1 MLRRLPYRIQVPF
14 GLSVAV
20 LVTALLVTGVSAR
33 ISTTN
38 ARAQTLATLER
49 AVVLLVAQAKP
60 LLAGEDT
67 WRMFSLLRDTAA
79 LVPGTLAGH
88 ARLAVLDT
96 RGDVFAASDPI
107 RLATGQALL
116 GQPWHGQPLPSAAQS
131 TRPLRLNLGD
141 GAFLLLEPI
150 LSEDGE
156 VVGHVFIEV
165 DASVFE
171 LDWRA
176 LSTTAL
182 IGVALATLLLVPV
195 GWLVGK
201 RMTRPVARLIS
212 FIERI
217 GHEPAQT
224 LRGSVPSTADPEL
237 GRIAHAVTQLVEALE
252 QRAMAETRALS
263 AERLAAVGRMTAAVA
278 HEINNPLMGLLTAT
292 QTLQLHGD
300 NASIRERTVDVLD
313 RGLQQIRTT
322 LAALLPQARIED
334 RPLEPG
340 DLDDV
345 MALVRPTAQTQST
358 ALTQS
363 IEIDSAL
370 RVPSAPMRQ
379 VMLNLLLNAIKA
391 AGPDGRV
398 VAILKSDAQQVQFS
412 VLNSGK
418 PLLAERFEAALE
430 SESGMNPHGF
440 GLWVCRELAN
450 HYRGGFELDTSNSE
464 GTRLVFWLPNREL
477 PPTPYESSATY

>member
-1 MLRRLPYRIQVPF
+1 MLRRLPYRVQVPF

-60 LLAGEDT
+60 LLAAEDT
-67 WRMFSLLRDTAA
+67 WRMFALLRDTAA

-96 RGDVFAASDPI
+96 KGDVFAASDPT
-107 RLATGQALL
+107 RLATAQSLL
-116 GQPWHGQPLPSAAQS
+116 GQTWHGEPLAPAANS
-131 TRPLRLNLGD
+131 MRPQRLNLSD
-141 GAFLLLEPI
+141 GAFLVLEPI
-150 LSEDGE
+150 LSEDGQ

-171 LDWRA
+171 PDWYA

-182 IGVALATLLLVPV
+182 IGMALAALLLVPL
-195 GWLVGK
+195 GWLVSK

-224 LRGSVPSTADPEL
+224 LRGSVPRTADPEL
-237 GRIAHAVTQLVEALE
+237 GRIAHAVTELVEALE
-252 QRAMAETRALS
+252 QRAKAEARALS

-292 QTLQLHGD
+292 QTVRLHGD
-300 NASIRERTVDVLD
+300 NTPIRERTVDVLD

-334 RPLEPG
+334 RPLEPS

-345 MALVRPTAQTQST
+345 MALVQAAAHAQST
-358 ALTQS
+358 DLAQS

-370 RVPSAPMRQ
+370 RVPSSPLRQ

-391 AGPDGRV
+391 AGPHGRV
-398 VAILKSDAQQVQFS
+398 LAILKADAQRVQIS
-412 VLNSGK
+412 VLNSGRR
-418 PLLAERFEAALE
+418 LLAERFEAALE

-464 GTRLVFWLPNREL
+464 DTRLVFWLPNREL
-477 PPTPYESSATY
+477 AANPL

>member
-67 WRMFSLLRDTAA
+67 WRMFAFLRDTAA

-96 RGDVFAASDPI
+96 RGDVFAASDPT

-116 GQPWHGQPLPSAAQS
+116 GQPWHGHPLPVAAQS

-150 LSEDGE
+150 LSEDGQI
-156 VVGHVFIEV
+156 VGHVFIEV

-171 LDWRA
+171 PDWHA
-176 LSTTAL
+176 LLTTAL
-182 IGVALATLLLVPV
+182 VGVALAALFLVPL

-201 RMTRPVARLIS
+201 RMTRPVAQLIS

-224 LRGSVPSTADPEL
+224 LRGAVPRVADPEL
-237 GRIAHAVTQLVEALE
+237 GRIAQAVSALVEALE
-252 QRAMAETRALS
+252 QRAKAEARALS

-292 QTLQLHGD
+292 QTVRLHGD
-300 NASIRERTVDVLD
+300 NASIRERTVEVLD

-358 ALTQS
+358 ALIQS
-363 IEIDSAL
+363 MEIDSAL
-370 RVPSAPMRQ
+370 RVPSAPLRQ

-391 AGPDGRV
+391 AGPDGEV
-398 VAILKSDAQQVQFS
+398 LAILKSDAQRVQFS

-418 PLLAERFEAALE
+418 RLLADRFEAALE

-440 GLWVCRELAN
+440 GLWVCRELAT

-464 GTRLVFWLPNREL
+464 GTRLVFWLPNHEL
-477 PPTPYESSATY
+477 PDNPV

>member
-67 WRMFSLLRDTAA
+67 WRMFAFLRDTAA

-96 RGDVFAASDPI
+96 RGDVFAASDPT

-116 GQPWHGQPLPSAAQS
+116 GQPWHGHPLPPAAQS

-141 GAFLLLEPI
+141 GAFVLLEPI
-150 LSEDGE
+150 LSEDGQI
-156 VVGHVFIEV
+156 VGHVFIEV

-171 LDWRA
+171 PDWHA
-176 LSTTAL
+176 LLTTAL
-182 IGVALATLLLVPV
+182 VGVALAALFLVPL

-201 RMTRPVARLIS
+201 RMTRPVAQLIS

-224 LRGSVPSTADPEL
+224 LRGAVPRVADPEL
-237 GRIAHAVTQLVEALE
+237 GRIAQAVSALVEALE
-252 QRAMAETRALS
+252 QRAKAEARALS

-292 QTLQLHGD
+292 QTVRLHGD
-300 NASIRERTVDVLD
+300 NASIRERTVEVLD

-358 ALTQS
+358 ALAQS
-363 IEIDSAL
+363 MEIDSAL
-370 RVPSAPMRQ
+370 RVPSAPLRQ

-391 AGPDGRV
+391 AGPDGEV
-398 VAILKSDAQQVQFS
+398 LAILKSDAQRVQFS

-418 PLLAERFEAALE
+418 RLLADRFEAALE

-440 GLWVCRELAN
+440 GLWVCRELAT
-450 HYRGGFELDTSNSE
+450 HYRGGFELDTSNNE
-464 GTRLVFWLPNREL
+464 GTRLVFWLPNHEL
-477 PPTPYESSATY
+477 PDNPV

>member
-1 MLRRLPYRIQVPF
+1 MLRRLTYRIQVPF

-67 WRMFSLLRDTAA
+67 WRMFAFLRDTAA

-96 RGDVFAASDPI
+96 RGDVFAASDPT

-116 GQPWHGQPLPSAAQS
+116 GQPWHGHPLPPAAQS

-150 LSEDGE
+150 LSEDGQI
-156 VVGHVFIEV
+156 VGHVFIEV

-171 LDWRA
+171 PDWHA
-176 LSTTAL
+176 LFTTAL
-182 IGVALATLLLVPV
+182 VGVALAALFLVPL

-201 RMTRPVARLIS
+201 RMTRPVAQLIS

-224 LRGSVPSTADPEL
+224 LRGAVPRVADPEL
-237 GRIAHAVTQLVEALE
+237 GRIAQAVSALVEALE
-252 QRAMAETRALS
+252 QRAKAEARALS

-292 QTLQLHGD
+292 QTVRLHGD
-300 NASIRERTVDVLD
+300 NASIRERTVEVLD

-345 MALVRPTAQTQST
+345 MALVRASAQSQST

-363 IEIDSAL
+363 MEIDSAL
-370 RVPSAPMRQ
+370 RVPSAPLRQ

-391 AGPDGRV
+391 AGPDGEV
-398 VAILKSDAQQVQFS
+398 SAILKSDAQRVQFS

-418 PLLAERFEAALE
+418 RLLADRFEAALE

-464 GTRLVFWLPNREL
+464 GTRLVFWLPNHEL
-477 PPTPYESSATY
+477 PDNPV

>member
-67 WRMFSLLRDTAA
+67 WRMFAFLRDTAA

-96 RGDVFAASDPI
+96 RGDVFAASDPT

-116 GQPWHGQPLPSAAQS
+116 GQPWHGHPLPPAAQS

-141 GAFLLLEPI
+141 GAFVLLEPI
-150 LSEDGE
+150 LSEDGQI
-156 VVGHVFIEV
+156 VGHVFIEV

-171 LDWRA
+171 PDWHA
-176 LSTTAL
+176 LLTTAL
-182 IGVALATLLLVPV
+182 VGVALAALFLVPL

-201 RMTRPVARLIS
+201 RMTRPVAQLIS

-224 LRGSVPSTADPEL
+224 LRGAVPRLADPEL
-237 GRIAHAVTQLVEALE
+237 GRIAQAVSALVEALE
-252 QRAMAETRALS
+252 QRAKAEARALS

-292 QTLQLHGD
+292 QTVRLHGD
-300 NASIRERTVDVLD
+300 NASILERTVEVLD

-358 ALTQS
+358 ALAQS
-363 IEIDSAL
+363 MEIDSAL
-370 RVPSAPMRQ
+370 RVPSAPLRQ

-391 AGPDGRV
+391 AGPDGEV
-398 VAILKSDAQQVQFS
+398 LAILKSDAQRVQFS

-418 PLLAERFEAALE
+418 RLLADRFAAALE

-440 GLWVCRELAN
+440 GLWVCRELAT

-464 GTRLVFWLPNREL
+464 GTRLVFWLPNHEL
-477 PPTPYESSATY
+477 PDNPV

>member
-67 WRMFSLLRDTAA
+67 WRMFAFLRDTAA

-96 RGDVFAASDPI
+96 RGDVFAASDPT

-116 GQPWHGQPLPSAAQS
+116 GQPWHGHPLPPAAQS

-141 GAFLLLEPI
+141 GAFVLLEPI
-150 LSEDGE
+150 LSEDGQI
-156 VVGHVFIEV
+156 VGHVFIEV

-171 LDWRA
+171 PDWHA
-176 LSTTAL
+176 LLTTAL
-182 IGVALATLLLVPV
+182 VGVALAALFLVPL

-201 RMTRPVARLIS
+201 RMTRPVAQLIS

-224 LRGSVPSTADPEL
+224 LRGAVPRLADPEL
-237 GRIAHAVTQLVEALE
+237 GRIAQAVSALVEALE
-252 QRAMAETRALS
+252 QRAKAEARALS

-292 QTLQLHGD
+292 QTVRLHGD
-300 NASIRERTVDVLD
+300 NASIRERTVEVLD

-358 ALTQS
+358 ALAQS
-363 IEIDSAL
+363 MEIDSAL
-370 RVPSAPMRQ
+370 RVPSAPLRQ

-391 AGPDGRV
+391 AGPDGEV
-398 VAILKSDAQQVQFS
+398 LAILKSDAQRVQFS

-418 PLLAERFEAALE
+418 RLLADRFAAALE

-440 GLWVCRELAN
+440 GLWVCRELAT

-464 GTRLVFWLPNREL
+464 GTRLVFWLPNHEL
-477 PPTPYESSATY
+477 PDNPV

>member
-49 AVVLLVAQAKP
+49 AVVLLVAQARP

-67 WRMFSLLRDTAA
+67 WRMFAFLRDTAA

-96 RGDVFAASDPI
+96 RGDVFAASDPT

-116 GQPWHGQPLPSAAQS
+116 GQPWHGHPLPPAAQS

-150 LSEDGE
+150 LSEDGQI
-156 VVGHVFIEV
+156 VGHVFIEV

-171 LDWRA
+171 PDWHA
-176 LSTTAL
+176 LFTTAL
-182 IGVALATLLLVPV
+182 VGVALAALFLVPL

-201 RMTRPVARLIS
+201 RMTRPVAQLIS

-224 LRGSVPSTADPEL
+224 LRGAVPRVADPEL
-237 GRIAHAVTQLVEALE
+237 GRIAQAVSALVEALE
-252 QRAMAETRALS
+252 QRAKAEARALS

-292 QTLQLHGD
+292 QTVRLHGD
-300 NASIRERTVDVLD
+300 NASIRERTVEVLD

-345 MALVRPTAQTQST
+345 MALVRATAQSQST

-363 IEIDSAL
+363 MEIDSAL
-370 RVPSAPMRQ
+370 RVPSAPLRQ

-391 AGPDGRV
+391 AGPDGEV
-398 VAILKSDAQQVQFS
+398 SAVLKSDAQRVQFS

-418 PLLAERFEAALE
+418 RLLADRFEAALE

-464 GTRLVFWLPNREL
+464 GTRLVFWLPNHEL
-477 PPTPYESSATY
+477 SDNPV

>member
-67 WRMFSLLRDTAA
+67 WRMFALLRDTAA
-79 LVPGTLAGH
+79 LVPGTIAGH

-96 RGDVFAASDPI
+96 RGDVFAASDPT

-171 LDWRA
+171 PDWLA

-252 QRAMAETRALS
+252 QRAMAEARALS

-292 QTLQLHGD
+292 QTVRLHGD

-322 LAALLPQARIED
+322 LAALLPQARVED

-345 MALVRPTAQTQST
+345 MALVRPTAQAQST

-391 AGPDGRV
+391 AGQDGRV

-418 PLLAERFEAALE
+418 RLLADRFEAALE
-430 SESGMNPHGF
+430 SESGMNPQGF

-450 HYRGGFELDTSNSE
+450 HYRGGFELDSSNSE

-477 PPTPYESSATY
+477 PANPI

>member
-67 WRMFSLLRDTAA
+67 WRMFALLRDTAA
-79 LVPGTLAGH
+79 LVPGTIAGH

-96 RGDVFAASDPI
+96 QGDVFAASDPT

-165 DASVFE
+165 DVSVFE
-171 LDWRA
+171 PDWRA

-252 QRAMAETRALS
+252 QRAMAEARALS

-292 QTLQLHGD
+292 QTVRLHGD

-322 LAALLPQARIED
+322 LAALLPQARVED

-345 MALVRPTAQTQST
+345 MALVRPTAQAQST

-418 PLLAERFEAALE
+418 RLLADRFEAALE
-430 SESGMNPHGF
+430 SESGMNPQGF

-450 HYRGGFELDTSNSE
+450 HYRGGFELDSSNSE

-477 PPTPYESSATY
+477 PANPI

>member
-33 ISTTN
+33 ISATN
-38 ARAQTLATLER
+38 ARALTLATLER

-67 WRMFSLLRDTAA
+67 WRMFAFLRDTAA

-96 RGDVFAASDPI
+96 RGDVFAASDPT

-116 GQPWHGQPLPSAAQS
+116 GQPWHGHPLPPAAQS

-150 LSEDGE
+150 LSEDGQI
-156 VVGHVFIEV
+156 VGHVFIEV

-171 LDWRA
+171 PDWHA
-176 LSTTAL
+176 LFTTAL
-182 IGVALATLLLVPV
+182 VGVALAALFLVPL
-195 GWLVGK
+195 GWLIGK
-201 RMTRPVARLIS
+201 RMTRPVAQLIS

-224 LRGSVPSTADPEL
+224 LRGAVPRVADPEL
-237 GRIAHAVTQLVEALE
+237 GRIAQAVSALVEALE
-252 QRAMAETRALS
+252 QRAKAEARALS

-292 QTLQLHGD
+292 QTVRLHGD
-300 NASIRERTVDVLD
+300 NASIRERTVEVLD

-345 MALVRPTAQTQST
+345 MALVRASAQSQST

-363 IEIDSAL
+363 MEIDSAL
-370 RVPSAPMRQ
+370 RVPSAPLRQ

-391 AGPDGRV
+391 AGPDGEV
-398 VAILKSDAQQVQFS
+398 SAVLKSDAQRVQFS

-418 PLLAERFEAALE
+418 RLLADRFEAALE

-464 GTRLVFWLPNREL
+464 GTRLVFWLPNHEL
-477 PPTPYESSATY
+477 PDNPV

>member
-67 WRMFSLLRDTAA
+67 WRMFALLRDTAA
-79 LVPGTLAGH
+79 LVPGTIAGH

-96 RGDVFAASDPI
+96 QGDVFAASDPT

-116 GQPWHGQPLPSAAQS
+116 GQPWHGHPLPVAAQS

-150 LSEDGE
+150 LSEDGQI
-156 VVGHVFIEV
+156 VGHVFIEV
-165 DASVFE
+165 EASVFE
-171 LDWRA
+171 PDWHA
-176 LSTTAL
+176 LLTTAL
-182 IGVALATLLLVPV
+182 VGVALAALFLVPL

-201 RMTRPVARLIS
+201 RMTRPVAQLIS

-224 LRGSVPSTADPEL
+224 LRGAVPRVADPEL

-252 QRAMAETRALS
+252 QRAMAEARALS

-292 QTLQLHGD
+292 QTVRLHGD

-322 LAALLPQARIED
+322 LAALLPQARVED

-345 MALVRPTAQTQST
+345 MALVRPTAQAQST

-391 AGPDGRV
+391 AGTDGRV

-418 PLLAERFEAALE
+418 RLLADRFEAALE
-430 SESGMNPHGF
+430 SESGMNPQGF

-450 HYRGGFELDTSNSE
+450 HYRGGFELDSSNSE

-477 PPTPYESSATY
+477 PANPI

>member
-67 WRMFSLLRDTAA
+67 WRMFAFLRDTAA

-96 RGDVFAASDPI
+96 RGDVFAASDPT

-116 GQPWHGQPLPSAAQS
+116 GQPWHGHPLPVAAQS

-150 LSEDGE
+150 LSEDGQI
-156 VVGHVFIEV
+156 VGHVFIEV

-171 LDWRA
+171 PDWHA
-176 LSTTAL
+176 LLTTAL
-182 IGVALATLLLVPV
+182 VGVALAALFLVPL

-201 RMTRPVARLIS
+201 RMTRPVAQLIS

-224 LRGSVPSTADPEL
+224 LRGAVPRVADPEL
-237 GRIAHAVTQLVEALE
+237 GRIAQAVSALVEALE
-252 QRAMAETRALS
+252 QRAKAETRALS

-292 QTLQLHGD
+292 QTVRLHGD
-300 NASIRERTVDVLD
+300 NASIRERTVEVLD

-358 ALTQS
+358 ALAQS
-363 IEIDSAL
+363 MEIDSAL
-370 RVPSAPMRQ
+370 RVPSAPLRQ

-391 AGPDGRV
+391 AGPDGEV
-398 VAILKSDAQQVQFS
+398 LAILKSDAQRVQFS

-418 PLLAERFEAALE
+418 RLLADRFEAALE

-440 GLWVCRELAN
+440 GLWVCRELAT

-464 GTRLVFWLPNREL
+464 GTRLVFWLPNHEL
-477 PPTPYESSATY
+477 PDNPV

>member
-1 MLRRLPYRIQVPF
+1 MLRRLTYRIQVPF

-33 ISTTN
+33 ISTTS

-67 WRMFSLLRDTAA
+67 WRMFAFLRDTAA

-96 RGDVFAASDPI
+96 RGDVFAASDPT

-116 GQPWHGQPLPSAAQS
+116 GQPWHGHPLPPAAQS

-150 LSEDGE
+150 LSEDGQI
-156 VVGHVFIEV
+156 VGHVFIEV

-171 LDWRA
+171 PDWHA
-176 LSTTAL
+176 LFTTAL
-182 IGVALATLLLVPV
+182 VGVALAALFLVPL

-201 RMTRPVARLIS
+201 RMTRPVAQLIS

-224 LRGSVPSTADPEL
+224 LRGAVPRVADPEL
-237 GRIAHAVTQLVEALE
+237 GQIAQAVSELVEALE
-252 QRAMAETRALS
+252 QRAKAEARALS

-292 QTLQLHGD
+292 QTVRLHGD
-300 NASIRERTVDVLD
+300 NASIRERTVEVLD

-363 IEIDSAL
+363 MEIDSAL
-370 RVPSAPMRQ
+370 RVPSAPLRQ

-391 AGPDGRV
+391 AGPDGEV
-398 VAILKSDAQQVQFS
+398 SAVLKSDAQRVQFS

-418 PLLAERFEAALE
+418 RLLADRFEAALE

-477 PPTPYESSATY
+477 PDNPV

>member
-38 ARAQTLATLER
+38 ARALTLATLER

-67 WRMFSLLRDTAA
+67 WRMFAFLRDTAA

-96 RGDVFAASDPI
+96 RGDVFAASDPT

-116 GQPWHGQPLPSAAQS
+116 GQPWHGHPLPPAAQS

-150 LSEDGE
+150 LSEDGQI
-156 VVGHVFIEV
+156 VGHVFIEV

-171 LDWRA
+171 PDWHA
-176 LSTTAL
+176 LFTTAL
-182 IGVALATLLLVPV
+182 VGVALAALFLVPL

-201 RMTRPVARLIS
+201 RMTRPVAQLIS

-224 LRGSVPSTADPEL
+224 LRGAVPRVADPEL
-237 GRIAHAVTQLVEALE
+237 GRITQAVSALVEALE
-252 QRAMAETRALS
+252 QRAKAEARALS

-292 QTLQLHGD
+292 QTVRLHGD
-300 NASIRERTVDVLD
+300 NASIRERTVEVLD

-345 MALVRPTAQTQST
+345 MALVRASAQSQST

-363 IEIDSAL
+363 MEIDSAL
-370 RVPSAPMRQ
+370 RVPSAPLRQ

-391 AGPDGRV
+391 AGPDGEV
-398 VAILKSDAQQVQFS
+398 LAILKSDAQRVQFS

-418 PLLAERFEAALE
+418 RLLADRFEAALE

-464 GTRLVFWLPNREL
+464 GTRLVFWLPNHEL
-477 PPTPYESSATY
+477 PDNPYEPSAPD

>member
-33 ISTTN
+33 LSTTN
-38 ARAQTLATLER
+38 ARAQVRITLER

-60 LLAGEDT
+60 LLAGDDT

-79 LVPGTLAGH
+79 LVPGTIAEH
-88 ARLAVLDT
+88 ARLAVLDP
-96 RGDVFAASDPI
+96 RGDVFAASDPV
-107 RLATGQALL
+107 RLATGRGLL
-116 GQPWHGQPLPSAAQS
+116 GQVWHGQPLPPAAHS
-131 TRPLRLNLGD
+131 TRPVRMDLDD

-156 VVGHVFIEV
+156 LVGHVFIEV
-165 DASVFE
+165 DAPVFE
-171 LDWRA
+171 PDWRA
-176 LSTTAL
+176 LFTTAVF
-182 IGVALATLLLVPV
+182 GMALAVLFLVPI

-201 RMTRPVARLIS
+201 HMTRPVARLIG

-224 LRGSVPSTADPEL
+224 LRGTVPHTADPEL
-237 GRIAHAVTQLVEALE
+237 GRIADAVAELVEALE
-252 QRAMAETRALS
+252 ERAKAEARALS

-292 QTLQLHGD
+292 QTVRLHGD
-300 NASIRERTVDVLD
+300 NAPIRERTVDVLD

-340 DLDDV
+340 DLDDAI
-345 MALVRPTAQTQST
+345 ALVRSAAHAQST
-358 ALTQS
+358 ELTQS
-363 IEIDSAL
+363 IEIESAL
-370 RVPSAPMRQ
+370 RVPSAPLRQ

-391 AGPDGRV
+391 AGPNGRV
-398 VAILKSDAQQVQFS
+398 TAILKSDARQVQFS

-418 PLLAERFEAALE
+418 RMLADHFHAALE
-430 SESGMNPHGF
+430 SESSMNPHGF
-440 GLWVCRELAN
+440 GLWVCRELAT
-450 HYRGGFELDTSNSE
+450 HYRGGFELDSSSTE

-477 PPTPYESSATY
+477 PTDAL

>member
-38 ARAQTLATLER
+38 ARALTLATLER

-67 WRMFSLLRDTAA
+67 WRMFAFLRDTAA

-96 RGDVFAASDPI
+96 RGDVFAASDPT

-116 GQPWHGQPLPSAAQS
+116 GQPWHGHPLPPAAQS

-150 LSEDGE
+150 LSEDGQI
-156 VVGHVFIEV
+156 VGHVFIEV

-171 LDWRA
+171 PDWHA
-176 LSTTAL
+176 LFTTAL
-182 IGVALATLLLVPV
+182 VGVALAALFLVPL

-201 RMTRPVARLIS
+201 RMTRPVAQLIS

-224 LRGSVPSTADPEL
+224 LRGAVPRVADPEL
-237 GRIAHAVTQLVEALE
+237 GRITQAVSALVEALE
-252 QRAMAETRALS
+252 QRAKAEARALS

-292 QTLQLHGD
+292 QTVRLHGD
-300 NASIRERTVDVLD
+300 NASIRERTVEVLD

-345 MALVRPTAQTQST
+345 MALVRASAQSQST

-363 IEIDSAL
+363 MEIDSAL
-370 RVPSAPMRQ
+370 RVPSAPLRQ

-391 AGPDGRV
+391 AGPDGEV
-398 VAILKSDAQQVQFS
+398 SAVLKSDAQQVQFS

-418 PLLAERFEAALE
+418 RLLADRFEAALE

-464 GTRLVFWLPNREL
+464 GTRLVFWLPNHEL
-477 PPTPYESSATY
+477 PDNPYEPSAPD

>member
-1 MLRRLPYRIQVPF
+1 MLRRLTYRIQVPF

-67 WRMFSLLRDTAA
+67 WRMFAFLRDTAA

-96 RGDVFAASDPI
+96 RGDVFAASDPT

-116 GQPWHGQPLPSAAQS
+116 GQPWHGHPLPPAAQS

-150 LSEDGE
+150 LSEDGQI
-156 VVGHVFIEV
+156 VGHVFIEV

-171 LDWRA
+171 PDWHA
-176 LSTTAL
+176 LFTTAL
-182 IGVALATLLLVPV
+182 VGVALAALFLVPL

-201 RMTRPVARLIS
+201 RMTRPVAQLIS

-224 LRGSVPSTADPEL
+224 LRGAVPRVADPEL
-237 GRIAHAVTQLVEALE
+237 GRIAQAVSALVEALE
-252 QRAMAETRALS
+252 QRAKAEARALS

-292 QTLQLHGD
+292 QTVRLHGD
-300 NASIRERTVDVLD
+300 NASIRERTVEVLD

-345 MALVRPTAQTQST
+345 MALVRATAQSQST

-363 IEIDSAL
+363 MEIDSAL
-370 RVPSAPMRQ
+370 RVPSAPLRQ

-391 AGPDGRV
+391 AGPDGEV
-398 VAILKSDAQQVQFS
+398 SAVLKSDAQRVQFS

-418 PLLAERFEAALE
+418 RLLADRFEAALE

-464 GTRLVFWLPNREL
+464 GTRLVFWLPNHEL
-477 PPTPYESSATY
+477 PDNPV

>member
-67 WRMFSLLRDTAA
+67 WRMFAFLRDTAA

-96 RGDVFAASDPI
+96 RGDVFAASDPT

-116 GQPWHGQPLPSAAQS
+116 GQPWHGHPLPVAEQS

-150 LSEDGE
+150 LSEDGQI
-156 VVGHVFIEV
+156 VGHVFIEV

-171 LDWRA
+171 PDWHA
-176 LSTTAL
+176 LLTTAL
-182 IGVALATLLLVPV
+182 VGVALAALFLVPL

-201 RMTRPVARLIS
+201 RMTRPVAQLIS

-224 LRGSVPSTADPEL
+224 LRGAVPRVTDPEL
-237 GRIAHAVTQLVEALE
+237 GRIAQAVSALVEALE
-252 QRAMAETRALS
+252 QRAKAEARALS

-292 QTLQLHGD
+292 QTLQLHG
-300 NASIRERTVDVLD
+300 NNVSIRERTVDVLD

-358 ALTQS
+358 ALIQS
-363 IEIDSAL
+363 MEIDSAL
-370 RVPSAPMRQ
+370 RVPSAPLRQ

-391 AGPDGRV
+391 AGPDGEV
-398 VAILKSDAQQVQFS
+398 LAILKSDAQRVQFS

-418 PLLAERFEAALE
+418 RLLADRFEAALE

-440 GLWVCRELAN
+440 GLWVCRELAT

-464 GTRLVFWLPNREL
+464 GTRLVFWLPNHEL
-477 PPTPYESSATY
+477 PDNPV

>member
-1 MLRRLPYRIQVPF
+1 MLRRLPYRVQVPF

-60 LLAGEDT
+60 LLAAEDT
-67 WRMFSLLRDTAA
+67 WRMFALLRDTAA

-96 RGDVFAASDPI
+96 KGDVFAASDPT
-107 RLATGQALL
+107 RLATAQSLL
-116 GQPWHGQPLPSAAQS
+116 GQIWHGQPLAPAANS
-131 TRPLRLNLGD
+131 MRPQRLNLSD

-150 LSEDGE
+150 LSEDGQ

-171 LDWRA
+171 PDWYA

-182 IGVALATLLLVPV
+182 IGMALAALLLVPL

-224 LRGSVPSTADPEL
+224 LRGSVPRTADPEL
-237 GRIAHAVTQLVEALE
+237 GRIAHAVTELVEALE
-252 QRAMAETRALS
+252 QRAKAEARALS

-292 QTLQLHGD
+292 QTVRLHGD
-300 NASIRERTVDVLD
+300 NTPIRERTVDVLD

-334 RPLEPG
+334 RPLEPS

-345 MALVRPTAQTQST
+345 MALVQAAAQAQST
-358 ALTQS
+358 DLAQS

-370 RVPSAPMRQ
+370 RVPSSPLRQ

-391 AGPDGRV
+391 AGPHGRV
-398 VAILKSDAQQVQFS
+398 RAILKADAQRVQIS

-418 PLLAERFEAALE
+418 RLLAERFEAALE

-477 PPTPYESSATY
+477 PANPL

>member
-67 WRMFSLLRDTAA
+67 WRMFAFLRDTAA

-96 RGDVFAASDPI
+96 RGDVFAASDPT

-116 GQPWHGQPLPSAAQS
+116 GQPWHGHPLPVAAQS

-150 LSEDGE
+150 LSEDGQI
-156 VVGHVFIEV
+156 VGHVFIEV

-171 LDWRA
+171 PDWHA
-176 LSTTAL
+176 LLTTAL
-182 IGVALATLLLVPV
+182 VGVALAALFLVPL

-201 RMTRPVARLIS
+201 RMTRPVAQLIS

-224 LRGSVPSTADPEL
+224 LRGAVPRVADPEL
-237 GRIAHAVTQLVEALE
+237 GRIAQAVSALVEALE
-252 QRAMAETRALS
+252 QRAKAEARALS

-292 QTLQLHGD
+292 QTVRLHGD
-300 NASIRERTVDVLD
+300 NASIRERTVEVLD

-358 ALTQS
+358 ALAQS
-363 IEIDSAL
+363 MEIDSAL
-370 RVPSAPMRQ
+370 RVPSAPLRQ

-391 AGPDGRV
+391 AGPDGEV
-398 VAILKSDAQQVQFS
+398 LAILKSDAQRVQFS

-418 PLLAERFEAALE
+418 RLLADRFEAALE

-440 GLWVCRELAN
+440 GLWVCRELAT

-464 GTRLVFWLPNREL
+464 GTRLVFWLPNHEL
-477 PPTPYESSATY
+477 PDNPV

>member
-67 WRMFSLLRDTAA
+67 WRMFALLRDTAA
-79 LVPGTLAGH
+79 LVPGTIAGH

-96 RGDVFAASDPI
+96 RGDVFAASDPT

-171 LDWRA
+171 PDWRA

-252 QRAMAETRALS
+252 QRAMAEARALS

-292 QTLQLHGD
+292 QTVRLHGD

-322 LAALLPQARIED
+322 LAALLPQARVED

-345 MALVRPTAQTQST
+345 MALVRPTAQAQLT
-358 ALTQS
+358 ALIQS

-418 PLLAERFEAALE
+418 RLLADRFEAALE
-430 SESGMNPHGF
+430 SESGMNPQGF

-450 HYRGGFELDTSNSE
+450 HYRGGFELDSSNSE

-477 PPTPYESSATY
+477 PANPI

>member
-1 MLRRLPYRIQVPF
+1 MLRRLTYRIQVPF

-67 WRMFSLLRDTAA
+67 WRMFAFLRDTAA

-96 RGDVFAASDPI
+96 RGDVFAASDPT

-116 GQPWHGQPLPSAAQS
+116 GQPWHGHPLPPAAQS

-150 LSEDGE
+150 LSEDGQI
-156 VVGHVFIEV
+156 VGHVFIEV

-171 LDWRA
+171 PDWHA
-176 LSTTAL
+176 LFTTAL
-182 IGVALATLLLVPV
+182 VGVALAALFLVPL

-201 RMTRPVARLIS
+201 RMTRPVAQLIS

-224 LRGSVPSTADPEL
+224 LRGAVPRVADPEL
-237 GRIAHAVTQLVEALE
+237 GQIAQAVRELVEALE
-252 QRAMAETRALS
+252 QRAKAEARALS

-292 QTLQLHGD
+292 QTVRLHGD
-300 NASIRERTVDVLD
+300 NASIRERTVEVLD

-363 IEIDSAL
+363 MEIDSAL
-370 RVPSAPMRQ
+370 RVPSAPLRQ

-391 AGPDGRV
+391 AGPDGEV
-398 VAILKSDAQQVQFS
+398 SAILKSDAQRVQFS

-418 PLLAERFEAALE
+418 RLLADRFEAALE

-464 GTRLVFWLPNREL
+464 GTRLVFWLPNHEL
-477 PPTPYESSATY
+477 SDNPV

>member
-1 MLRRLPYRIQVPF
+1 
-14 GLSVAV
+14 
-20 LVTALLVTGVSAR
+20 
-33 ISTTN
+33 
-38 ARAQTLATLER
+38 
-49 AVVLLVAQAKP
+49 
-60 LLAGEDT
+60 
-67 WRMFSLLRDTAA
+67 
-79 LVPGTLAGH
+79 
-88 ARLAVLDT
+88 
-96 RGDVFAASDPI
+96 
-107 RLATGQALL
+107 
-116 GQPWHGQPLPSAAQS
+116 
-131 TRPLRLNLGD
+131 LRLNLGD

-150 LSEDGE
+150 LSDDGE

-171 LDWRA
+171 PDWRA
-176 LSTTAL
+176 LFTTAL

-237 GRIAHAVTQLVEALE
+237 GRIAHAVTQLVDALE
-252 QRAMAETRALS
+252 QRAMAEARALS

-292 QTLQLHGD
+292 QTVRLHGE
-300 NASIRERTVDVLD
+300 NASIRERTVEVLD

-345 MALVRPTAQTQST
+345 MALVRASAQTQST
-358 ALTQS
+358 ALIQS
-363 IEIDSAL
+363 MEIDSAL
-370 RVPSAPMRQ
+370 RVPSAPLRQ

-391 AGPDGRV
+391 AGPEGEV
-398 VAILKSDAQQVQFS
+398 SAILKSDARRVQFS

-418 PLLAERFEAALE
+418 RLLADRFEAALE

-464 GTRLVFWLPNREL
+464 GTRLVFWLPNHEL
-477 PPTPYESSATY
+477 PDNPV

>member
-96 RGDVFAASDPI
+96 RGDVFAASDPT

-252 QRAMAETRALS
+252 QRATAETRALS

-292 QTLQLHGD
+292 QTLQLHG
-300 NASIRERTVDVLD
+300 NNVSIRERTVDVLD

-358 ALTQS
+358 ALAQS

-450 HYRGGFELDTSNSE
+450 HYRGGFELDSSNSE
-464 GTRLVFWLPNREL
+464 GTRFVFWLPNREL
-477 PPTPYESSATY
+477 PANPV

>member
-1 MLRRLPYRIQVPF
+1 MLRRLTYRIQVPF

-49 AVVLLVAQAKP
+49 AVVLLVAQARP

-67 WRMFSLLRDTAA
+67 WRMFAFLRDTAA

-96 RGDVFAASDPI
+96 RGDVFAASDPT

-116 GQPWHGQPLPSAAQS
+116 GQPWHGHPLPPAAQS

-150 LSEDGE
+150 LSEDGQI
-156 VVGHVFIEV
+156 VGHVFIEV

-171 LDWRA
+171 PDWHA
-176 LSTTAL
+176 LFTTAL
-182 IGVALATLLLVPV
+182 VGVALAALFLVPL

-201 RMTRPVARLIS
+201 RMTRPVAQLIS

-224 LRGSVPSTADPEL
+224 LRGAVPRVADPEL
-237 GRIAHAVTQLVEALE
+237 GRIAQAVSALVEALE
-252 QRAMAETRALS
+252 QRAKAEARALS

-292 QTLQLHGD
+292 QTVRLHGD
-300 NASIRERTVDVLD
+300 NASIRERTVEVLD

-345 MALVRPTAQTQST
+345 MALVRASAQSQST

-363 IEIDSAL
+363 MEIDSAL
-370 RVPSAPMRQ
+370 RVPSAPLRQ

-391 AGPDGRV
+391 AGPDGEV
-398 VAILKSDAQQVQFS
+398 SAVLKSDAQRVQFS

-418 PLLAERFEAALE
+418 RLLADRFEAALE

-450 HYRGGFELDTSNSE
+450 HYRGGFELDTNNSK

-477 PPTPYESSATY
+477 PDNPV